1 VLFMNKLVKWLVV
14 RALCLSLLGCVLFAH
29 AEPEP
34 GVSAPLGE
42 AFKVPRLLTKQQSRV
57 VFYRMPTDTD
67 VGVATVYINGGYQG
81 SLQPGGYT
89 QVCLPP
95 LTVEVAVRTVQNER
109 EVSDDY
115 DVVNAL
121 MLEAGQ
127 DVFVRVNHQDT
138 GRAMM
143 VAMRPEAALP
153 ELVKT
158 RSQQHT
164 LTRVPGAVAC
174 KEDPTRLKGNETK
187 GPVRMQTITLEGDA
201 LFPFGKADVESIPAN
216 GRRMLDHLIDRIRT
230 EFNAGGRAR
239 ILIAGHADGLGP
251 EAVNMK
257 LSKNRAQ
264 AIKAYFVRGGL
275 AGEYIKTEGRGN
287 SSPVVTT
294 CGTTKTDASVA
305 CNKPN
310 RRVVV
315 TVLGTPSDAHTK

>member
-1 VLFMNKLVKWLVV
+1 MAEFLKRVAVRVCCLGWMVSALVV
-14 RALCLSLLGCVLFAH
+14 QAQSEA
-29 AEPEP
+29 
-34 GVSAPLGE
+34 GVNAPLGE
-42 AFKVPRLLTKQQSRV
+42 AFKVPRLLSKQQSRV
-57 VFYRMPTDTD
+57 VFYRLATDAN
-67 VGVATVYINGGYQG
+67 VGVSTVYINGGYQG
-81 SLQPGGYT
+81 SLQPGGFT

-95 LTVEVAVRTVQNER
+95 RTVEVAVRTVQNER
-109 EVSDDY
+109 EVRDDY

-121 MLEAGQ
+121 MLEAGH
-127 DVFVRVNHQDT
+127 DVFVRVSQQET

-158 RSQQHT
+158 RAQQHT

-174 KEDPTRLKGNETK
+174 KEDPTRLRGADAK
-187 GPVRMQTITLEGDA
+187 GPVRMQTVTLEGDA
-201 LFPFGKADVESIPAN
+201 LFPFGKADVESIPPS
-216 GRRMLDHLIDRIRT
+216 GRRMLDHLVDRIKT

-239 ILIAGHADGLGP
+239 ILIVGHADGLGP
-251 EAVNMK
+251 EAVNLR

-275 AGEYIKTEGRGN
+275 AGDFIKTEGRG
-287 SSPVVTT
+287 STSPVVTT
-294 CGTTKTDASVA
+294 CGATKTDASVA

-315 TVLGTPSDAHTK
+315 TVLGTPSNEPTK